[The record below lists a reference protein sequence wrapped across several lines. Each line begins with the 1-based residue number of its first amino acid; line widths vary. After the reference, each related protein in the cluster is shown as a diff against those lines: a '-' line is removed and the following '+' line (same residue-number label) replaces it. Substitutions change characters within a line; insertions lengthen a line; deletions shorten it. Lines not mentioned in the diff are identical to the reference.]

1 MKKIALFIGISILTL
16 TAVNAGSGNPVPP
29 RNEDVNKFAH
39 TTPNSDT
46 LFILNTPMGRLTKGI
61 WDNDTITKVKPVIIF
76 VETLPI
82 K

>member
-16 TAVNAGSGNPVPP
+16 TAVNAGSGNPAPA
-29 RNEDVNKFAH
+29 RNEGVNRF
-39 TTPNSDT
+39 TYVTPNSDT

-61 WDNDTITKVKPVIIF
+61 WDNDTITKVKPVIIL